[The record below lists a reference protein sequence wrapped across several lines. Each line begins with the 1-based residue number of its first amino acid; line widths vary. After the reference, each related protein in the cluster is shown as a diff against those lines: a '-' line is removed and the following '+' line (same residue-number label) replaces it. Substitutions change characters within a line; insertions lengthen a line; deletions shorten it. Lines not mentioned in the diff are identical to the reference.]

1 MMYNFIYI
9 IYYITYIYIHFYLIS
24 LYYIILY
31 NIMNENII
39 DLWSNN
45 IFTLKDGLMIIK
57 GPSNKN
63 KERLNINFNYDKE
76 NNKLYTL
83 SKTNNYNNIT
93 LKFEENIVIIENLS
107 KSDIYRGSEYILLVL
122 QISYK
127 LGYKKIKLKDMS
139 YFACDQNMKF
149 FSNDRKNIDTYT
161 EISNKLIYL
170 FRFGGTLYMP
180 FEIIPVLNDDKL
192 TQINLDSLEKNYV
205 KSINYKDYKNISQ
218 LINILLESLF
228 MISWNDINNNI
239 IDIEILLNNNNY
251 KLLNIN
257 FNFNNH
263 KSDYNTLK
271 IYWKHICKSWKRFYE
286 KFSSIVPGVFL
297 AFSVYDKNECSLFI
311 NWLELYSYSMNQL
324 RIYNSSIFNNKLYE
338 EKIVKGLDNY
348 KKLKS
353 LLEKAEWININIKN
367 QPLISIY
374 KEYI

>member
-1 MMYNFIYI
+1 
-9 IYYITYIYIHFYLIS
+9 
-24 LYYIILY
+24 
-31 NIMNENII
+31 MNENII

-45 IFTLKDGLMIIK
+45 IFTLKDGIMIIK

-63 KERLNINFNYDKE
+63 RERVNINFNYEKE

-107 KSDIYRGSEYILLVL
+107 KSDIYRGSEYMLLTL

-127 LGYKKIKLKDMS
+127 LGYKKLKLEDMS
-139 YFACDQNMKF
+139 YFACNQNMKF
-149 FSNDRKNIDTYT
+149 FSNDRKNIDTYM

-180 FEIIPVLNDDKL
+180 FGIIPVLNDDNL
-192 TQINLDSLEKNYV
+192 AYVNLDSFEKNYI

-251 KLLNIN
+251 KLSNIN
-257 FNFNNH
+257 FNFNFCTR
-263 KSDYNTLK
+263 DYNTLK
-271 IYWKHICKSWKRFYE
+271 IYWKHICKSWKKFYE

-297 AFSVYDKNECSLFI
+297 AFSVYDKNECSLFM

-324 RIYNSSIFNNKLYE
+324 RIYNPSIFNNKLYE

-353 LLEKAEWININIKN
+353 LLEKAEWINIDIKN

-374 KEYI
+374 KDYI

>member
-1 MMYNFIYI
+1 
-9 IYYITYIYIHFYLIS
+9 
-24 LYYIILY
+24 
-31 NIMNENII
+31 MNENII
-39 DLWSNN
+39 DIWSNN
-45 IFTLKDGLMIIK
+45 IFTLKDGIMIIK
-57 GPSNKN
+57 GPLNKN

-93 LKFEENIVIIENLS
+93 LKFEENIVIIESLL
-107 KSDIYRGSEYILLVL
+107 KSDIYRGSQYMLLTL
-122 QISYK
+122 QIIYR
-127 LGYKKIKLKDMS
+127 LGYKKLKLKDMS
-139 YFACDQNMKF
+139 YFVCDRNMNF

-170 FRFGGTLYMP
+170 FRFGGTLYIP

-192 TQINLDSLEKNYV
+192 TQVNLDSLEKNYI
-205 KSINYKDYKNISQ
+205 KNINYKDYKNISQ

-228 MISWNDINNNI
+228 MITWNDFNYNI

-251 KLLNIN
+251 KLSNII
-257 FNFNNH
+257 FNSH

-297 AFSVYDKNECSLFI
+297 AFSVYDKNECSLFM

-324 RIYNSSIFNNKLYE
+324 RIYNPSIFNNKLSE
-338 EKIVKGLDNY
+338 QKIVKGLDNY

-353 LLEKAEWININIKN
+353 LLEKAEWINIDIKN